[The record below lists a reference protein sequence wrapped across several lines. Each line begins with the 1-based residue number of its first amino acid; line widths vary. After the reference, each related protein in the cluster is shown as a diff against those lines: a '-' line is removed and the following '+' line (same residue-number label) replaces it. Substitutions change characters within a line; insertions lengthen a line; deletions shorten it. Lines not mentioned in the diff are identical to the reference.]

1 MPSSHLSSASI
12 LLNCPDQ
19 KGLISS
25 IVDFFSERNI
35 SLKRS
40 EVYNIHDRIFLRC
53 EWMLNACWEDEQE
66 FENEF
71 TPLVDKLRA
80 AYSVRFLNR
89 PQSVGL
95 FVSSQEHVLIE
106 ILAKADSDFYPP
118 MEIVFIV
125 GDDEKLQQ
133 IADRHAVPFFYISTH
148 SSNNQETLQYERR
161 QLEIVRRYKPDY
173 LGFAKY
179 ARVLSANFLQK
190 IHCPVLGIENLF
202 NAKSVDELYDQAFVR
217 GAKLVG
223 ATCHFITADLGQGSI
238 IEQDVRRVSTAAT
251 LPEIVQL
258 SYDVERSVFATG
270 LQKVLW
276 HKVITYNNRT
286 IVFG

>member
-1 MPSSHLSSASI
+1 MISAI
-12 LLNCPDQ
+12 A
-19 KGLISS
+19 
-25 IVDFFSERNI
+25 DFFSDRNI
-35 SLKRS
+35 SLNRS

-53 EWMLNACWEDEQE
+53 EWILNDCWEDEQD

-71 TPLVDKLRA
+71 TSVADRLA
-80 AYSVRFLNR
+80 ATYSVRFLNR
-89 PQSVGL
+89 SQSVGL
-95 FVSSQEHVLIE
+95 FVSSEEHVLIE

-133 IADRHAVPFFYISTH
+133 IADRHAVPFFHISTQ
-148 SSNNQETLQYERR
+148 SSKNRETLQYERR
-161 QLEIVRRYKPDY
+161 QLEIVRRYKPGY

-179 ARVLSANFLQK
+179 TRVLSANFLQK

-202 NAKSVDELYDQAFVR
+202 NAKSVDESYDQAYER

-223 ATCHFITADLGQGSI
+223 ATCHFITADLGRGSI
-238 IEQDVRRVSTAAT
+238 IEQDVRRISTAAT

-276 HKVITYNNRT
+276 HKVITHNNRT